1 MSDVMTMSLD
11 EARTR
16 AAATLMASGAG
27 ELAAASVAHALVL
40 AQADGMGGH
49 GLMRLASY
57 AAQVR
62 AGKVDG
68 NAKPRLSFSL
78 PGAIAVDAANGFAY
92 PALDLAVDR
101 LTEAARSQGIAFA
114 GVRRS
119 GHCGAMGL
127 FVETLARAGL
137 VALMVANS
145 PAAMAAWG
153 GQRALFGTNPIACA
167 FPYRE
172 DPVLIDLSLSKVA
185 RGHVVA
191 ASKKG
196 AAIPDDWALDA
207 HGHPTTDAVAAL
219 AGTMLP
225 AGGAKGASLALMVE
239 ALAAGVAGANFAFNA
254 SSFLDDKGPAPGTG
268 QLLIALVPD
277 AVGGSTGHLAEL
289 FAAIEAE
296 PGARLPGA
304 RRFSTRR
311 SAERNGIAVEPGWF
325 NG

>member
-1 MSDVMTMSLD
+1 MMMSLD

-16 AAATLMASGAG
+16 ATGTLMANGAG
-27 ELAAASVAHALVL
+27 EVAAASVAHALVL

-68 NAKPRLSFSL
+68 NAQPKLSLSL

-92 PALDLAVDR
+92 PALDLAVER
-101 LTEAARSQGIAFA
+101 LTETARHQGIAFA

-137 VALMVANS
+137 VALMVANT
-145 PAAMAAWG
+145 PAAMAPWG
-153 GQRALFGTNPIACA
+153 GRRPLFGTNPIACA

-196 AAIPDDWALDA
+196 VAIPDDWALDA
-207 HGHPTTDAVAAL
+207 QGNPTTDAVAAL

-239 ALAAGVAGANFAFNA
+239 ALAAGVAGANFAFIA

-268 QLLIALVPD
+268 QLLIALDPD
-277 AVGGSTGHLAEL
+277 AVGGSTAHLAEL

-304 RRFSTRR
+304 RRFSIRR
-311 SAERNGIAVEPGWF
+311 NAERNGIVVDPDWF
-325 NG
+325 KA